1 MSRGYAFRAEARQ
14 ELRDAV
20 RYYEKAARGLG
31 AEFSAEVRAT
41 IERLLL
47 YPDSGPAFET
57 GTRRK
62 HLVRF
67 PYSIAYVQHQGR
79 VEIVALMHSR
89 RDPHYWAGRIQAPA
103 RTERSRSKRGSSG
116 TIERQPLAR
125 CARRPRAWG
134 GRAFPCRRTVSHP
147 APPCA
152 SQPHCWPVF

>member
-1 MSRGYAFRAEARQ
+1 MSRDYAFQPEARE

-47 YPDSGPAFET
+47 HPDSGPAFET

-67 PYSIAYVQHQGR
+67 PYSIVYLQHQGR
-79 VEIVALMHSR
+79 IEIVAVMHNR
-89 RDPHYWAGRIQAPA
+89 RDPHYWVDRI
-103 RTERSRSKRGSSG
+103 
-116 TIERQPLAR
+116 
-125 CARRPRAWG
+125 
-134 GRAFPCRRTVSHP
+134 
-147 APPCA
+147 
-152 SQPHCWPVF
+152 